1 MKKSYSSKDTPKT
14 FPDIELAS
22 QYKKIT
28 KLLRV
33 LKGEFLRLAV
43 VEAEGILPL
52 SLMTTDEMSELNG
65 KSGLTEIIFHG
76 HKCSCSFT
84 PIGGERISWCNDDA
98 DCPGKYESLLFYT
111 WDYTTGYALNR
122 DEQYSH
128 ANWYVSDPADASLL
142 EYIAKKIDK
151 LLLPLLDCK
160 GLIFTNAKI
169 SSSIRPLELPMWK
182 PGRFE
187 WSFIQHLDEAIK
199 TCETMIATQ
208 KLPAQSKPA
217 ETEQKTKPDKAP
229 LLESIRKAY
238 QNLERA
244 TGADVNLDGVLFDE
258 SVYAE
263 AAVIDYLTERF
274 GEQDDEHVFWPS
286 DWGECPEA
294 FELYKEKIREFRL
307 HKTKSSLKKVESI
320 AEQQETETK
329 DIITADANIPAERRT
344 TPLSL
349 ERMARY
355 WGGEMTAKKLKA
367 MIESGRL
374 KAIQLNR
381 QTFVFDTKYLP
392 AEVINKVKS

>member
-1 MKKSYSSKDTPKT
+1 
-14 FPDIELAS
+14 
-22 QYKKIT
+22 
-28 KLLRV
+28 
-33 LKGEFLRLAV
+33 
-43 VEAEGILPL
+43 
-52 SLMTTDEMSELNG
+52 
-65 KSGLTEIIFHG
+65 
-76 HKCSCSFT
+76 
-84 PIGGERISWCNDDA
+84 
-98 DCPGKYESLLFYT
+98 
-111 WDYTTGYALNR
+111 
-122 DEQYSH
+122 
-128 ANWYVSDPADASLL
+128 
-142 EYIAKKIDK
+142 
-151 LLLPLLDCK
+151 
-160 GLIFTNAKI
+160 
-169 SSSIRPLELPMWK
+169 MWK